1 MGLFHF
7 APMFEDNRY
16 AKLAPFLSEE
26 RRDTFDR
33 VLENRTRQIC
43 LVLENV
49 YQSRNASAV
58 MRSCDGMG
66 IQDVHLIEDVNPWT
80 FNRVVSKGT
89 PAWLTLHR
97 YPRVESASDLCIAA
111 LKEKGYKIAVTSPH
125 ADGVTPHDMPVHE
138 PIALV
143 MGTEWSGVSPQMLAA
158 ADYHV
163 FIPMRGFAESLNI
176 SVAAG
181 MAMYTISERIR
192 TRPSPE
198 WKLSEREKEELKTVW
213 AMKSIRK
220 AEEILKHFDICPST
234 GRNLHS

>member
-1 MGLFHF
+1 MG
-7 APMFEDNRY
+7 EDQRLS
-16 AKLAPFLSEE
+16 KLLPFLSLE
-26 RRDTFDR
+26 RQETFDR
-33 VLENRTRQIC
+33 VLSQRTRRIC

-66 IQDVHLIEDVNPWT
+66 IQDVHLIENVNPWA

-89 PAWLTLHR
+89 PSWLTLHR
-97 YPRVESASDLCIAA
+97 YPRTEEAADCCIQS
-111 LKEKGYKIAVTSPH
+111 LKHNGYRIAVTSPH
-125 ADGVTPHDMPVHE
+125 VDGFTPNNIPIEE

-143 MGTEWSGVSPQMLAA
+143 MGTEWQGASEQMLSA

-163 FIPMRGFAESLNI
+163 FIPMHGFAESLNI

-181 MAMYTISERIR
+181 MAMHTLSGRIR
-192 TRPSPE
+192 NLPATE
-198 WKLSEREKEELKTVW
+198 WGLSEEEKHRLKTEW

-220 AEEILKHFDICPST
+220 SAEILKHFNLCPTT
-234 GRNLHS
+234 GNHLKE